1 MSTLLGMETSTPFGN
16 TLLSTTLTAL
26 LVSGALVEL
35 GPLDTSAELDA
46 LCWLPIMFYHMY
58 TLLE

>member
-1 MSTLLGMETSTPFGN
+1 METSTPFGN